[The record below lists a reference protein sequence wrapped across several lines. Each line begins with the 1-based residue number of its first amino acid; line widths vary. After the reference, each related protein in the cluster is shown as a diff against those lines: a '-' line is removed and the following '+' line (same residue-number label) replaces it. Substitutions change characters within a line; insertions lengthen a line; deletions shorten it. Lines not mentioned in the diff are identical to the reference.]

1 LIVKERSFKE
11 IGTLKPENQEAGA
24 GTVESLDRDTFY
36 RKYHEMLD
44 HAGKLATIIKEHEVI
59 KVITHIDADG
69 IAAGSIATQA
79 LERAGKEW
87 TVQFEKQLDPIIIKK
102 LHIEFESLVGNGVK
116 GLFWFT
122 DFGSGQV
129 PELEGINYI
138 ITDHHLPAVEGAVV
152 GEKAETREEGSA
164 AEAGVTTENEEKEG
178 GAGMMGAMG
187 GVEND
192 DEPLPSSQ
200 RSGQTS
206 LFDFYQEQGENREK
220 ETSVLGPSSSEER
233 VERELNPHVFGLSGA
248 DHISGAGVTY
258 LVAKALDEENED
270 LAALAVLG
278 AVGDLQDT
286 GHCRLVGLNEFIVED
301 AGRHGLRA
309 DYDIRSFGRETRPI
323 FKLLQYTND
332 PIIPSLTGDAGNA
345 MAFMVFCKE
354 PLAEGMDPQT
364 FHKEEMGVNAL
375 MNEQQSGQNWKKWVD
390 LGWESKQTVL
400 SNIVK
405 LLFYKGISR
414 NSTLRLLGEVYVF
427 ENEVLYTPLRSAK
440 EFATLL
446 NACGR
451 YGNADIGFKVCLGDR
466 GRFFEKALLLLKGHR
481 RVLVDNIKYVQ
492 DTGVV
497 EREYIQY
504 FHGED
509 VIPENVVGIVA
520 GMILGSGDVNENLP
534 IIGFANT
541 SEGIKVSGRTVRKVV
556 IKGVNLA
563 KALNKASKDVG
574 GGGGGHNIAAGAHIP
589 KGKEGEFLALLED
602 VIRQQLEG
610 EKKE

>member
-1 LIVKERSFKE
+1 
-11 IGTLKPENQEAGA
+11 
-24 GTVESLDRDTFY
+24 
-36 RKYHEMLD
+36 MLD
-44 HAGKLATIIKEHEVI
+44 HAEKLANIIREHDVI

-69 IAAGSIATQA
+69 IAAGSIAAQA

-102 LHIEFESLVGNGVK
+102 LHADFGSLVEGGARV
-116 GLFWFT
+116 LFWFT
-122 DFGSGQV
+122 DFGSGQLL
-129 PELEGINYI
+129 ELGGINYI
-138 ITDHHLPAVEGAVV
+138 ITDHHLPAVVEPVV
-152 GEKAETREEGSA
+152 EEKAEEEQETAEKAEEEQEA
-164 AEAGVTTENEEKEG
+164 AEKVEEEQEEVKEDDD
-178 GAGMMGAMG
+178 GALTG
-187 GVEND
+187 
-192 DEPLPSSQ
+192 PQL
-200 RSGQTS
+200 SGQTS
-206 LFDFYQEQGENREK
+206 LFDFYQTRNENMKK
-220 ETSVLGPSSSEER
+220 ETGVPEYSSPQER
-233 VERELNPHVFGLSGA
+233 FGRELNPHSFGLSGA

-258 LVAKALDEENED
+258 LLARALDEKNED
-270 LAALAVLG
+270 LAPLAVLG

-286 GHCRLVGLNEFIVED
+286 GSCRLVGLNEFIVED

-309 DYDIRSFGRETRPI
+309 DYDIRSFGRETRSI

-354 PLAEGMDPQT
+354 PLAEGMDLQT
-364 FHKEEMGVNAL
+364 FHKEEMGANAF
-375 MNEQQSGQNWKKWVD
+375 MDEHRGGRNWKKWVD
-390 LGWESKQTVL
+390 LGRESKQTVL

-427 ENEVLYTPLRSAK
+427 ENEECYTPLRSAK

-541 SEGIKVSGRTVRKVV
+541 PEGIKVSGRTVRKVV
-556 IKGVNLA
+556 SRGVNLA
-563 KALNKASKDVG
+563 KALNNASKEVG

-589 KGKEGEFLALLED
+589 KGKEGMFLVLLED
-602 VIRQQLEG
+602 VIRQQLE
-610 EKKE
+610 KKEKE